1 MTKKLPSHY
10 VRVDAIGRVRLP
22 QNIVKLAGIQGCV
35 SVEHLDNGVMLRPFN
50 PNDQESCSFCG
61 AKNDLITIGENQ
73 YVCTVCSKRILK
85 AVDK

>member
-1 MTKKLPSHY
+1 MTKNLPSHF
-10 VRVDAIGRVRLP
+10 VRVDGTCRIRLP
-22 QNIVKLAGIQGCV
+22 QNIVKIAGIQGCV
-35 SVEHLDNGVMLRPFN
+35 SVELVDDGVMLRPFN

-73 YVCTVCSKRILK
+73 YVCTLCSKRILK